1 MEDVSP
7 SPGHSVQRTS
17 KDTHV
22 SFTGWGRGEK
32 AWGRREER
40 VMRGK
45 MGAGCDS
52 WTCSAGA
59 ARPGGWSRSHTQLFV
74 VFLLHR
80 EAGYFPEPGRRISVA
95 WPPSPAA
102 HMTSVVGKPLKMAQ
116 KTRMWAKKGANI
128 HFFQNSGALQAPWR
142 LQLVTVPGPA
152 FNKWL
157 KGEKKKPVTKTT
169 LIFLSVSTNV
179 GRPPTHPAQ
188 SEDGIFQTLSSVGPH
203 EPGLNPCVVLLLFW
217 VWRSKY
223 LIILYI
229 TCVFPNRNKC
239 ETWHTALK
247 KNFKKPDQRRR
258 ISSDRCFFLSQD

>member
-157 KGEKKKPVTKTT
+157 KGEKKKNLWQRPRSFSYQCQQTWAVHPHIQPSLRTEFFKPCLPSVLTNQDW
-169 LIFLSVSTNV
+169 IHVLSCCYFEFGEVN
-179 GRPPTHPAQ
+179 
-188 SEDGIFQTLSSVGPH
+188 I
-203 EPGLNPCVVLLLFW
+203 
-217 VWRSKY
+217 
-223 LIILYI
+223 
-229 TCVFPNRNKC
+229 
-239 ETWHTALK
+239 
-247 KNFKKPDQRRR
+247 
-258 ISSDRCFFLSQD
+258 